1 MVHTKTATEAK
12 ARSDATRAQIDH
24 KSRCPLSP
32 THSTHICYLPILIA
46 FYLRLTPGHAIPRHM
61 SQSSSLIFQPVSV
74 RPRED
79 GWTVDRQRLFIE
91 TLADTGSVTEA
102 AAAAQMSLAS
112 AYRLRRRPGA
122 EDFAKAWTC
131 AQYHAVQH
139 LVDTAYERALYG
151 TVHAVYHKGKQ
162 VGERRQHSDQL
173 LMFLLRNSDPNMY
186 GMVPRHL
193 DGKIANFLKIAKAP
207 FHSLLGKLV
216 DMAPA
221 KSAQRS
227 KK

>member
-1 MVHTKTATEAK
+1 MRSF
-12 ARSDATRAQIDH
+12 ARPFNYYMFLPIIIVFNLHFIFISAIPH
-24 KSRCPLSP
+24 PMSSLSP
-32 THSTHICYLPILIA
+32 PA
-46 FYLRLTPGHAIPRHM
+46 FH
-61 SQSSSLIFQPVSV
+61 PVPV

-122 EDFAKAWTC
+122 EDFAAAWTC

-186 GMVPRHL
+186 GTVPRHL
-193 DGKIANFLKIAKAP
+193 DGKITNFLKIAKAP
-207 FHSLLGKLV
+207 FHALLGKLV

-227 KK
+227 KR